1 MQPWPVHTLGL
12 GAIVQKGSFK
22 LTGVKWSKCSLIPGS
37 FSWNGGEMSLV
48 QGKSKWLYV
57 YTHSELQHS
66 EVCKVKEKE
75 LVEEFLATT
84 IEEVCTTHSN
94 R

>member
-1 MQPWPVHTLGL
+1 
-12 GAIVQKGSFK
+12 
-22 LTGVKWSKCSLIPGS
+22 
-37 FSWNGGEMSLV
+37 MSLV

-75 LVEEFLATT
+75 LVEEFLATA

>member
-1 MQPWPVHTLGL
+1 
-12 GAIVQKGSFK
+12 
-22 LTGVKWSKCSLIPGS
+22 
-37 FSWNGGEMSLV
+37 MSLV

-94 R
+94 RCNRELSPTYTHCTSGTSCYSTVTQCVLYF